1 MEGYRIAKQ
10 DNRIYSMGL
19 TVVDGGIHVCV
30 AAQGERCDLLLY
42 HSGEETEYVRLHFSE
57 EAKRGDVWAMTFPVW
72 SIVSRLTERYLP
84 TLTGDSLRDGRS
96 GEICRQQTVP

>member
-19 TVVDGGIHVCV
+19 TGVDGGIHVCV

-57 EAKRGDVWAMTFPVW
+57 EAKRGDVWNMTVLGDRL
-72 SIVSRLTERYLP
+72 SIAS
-84 TLTGDSLRDGRS
+84 SLHADKAAELES
-96 GEICRQQTVP
+96 LADAIVESMQ